1 MSIKVVRKRLS
12 IRSWRRGTKELD
24 LILGQFSDKNLN
36 GLKMSELNLYEQF
49 LSNDDY
55 LIYNWLFSKEDSPK
69 LFKSLIKQ
77 IQEGMHPI
85 TTFTLLIFIIKI
97 FLLFF

>member
-1 MSIKVVRKRLS
+1 MSLNVVRKRLS

-24 LILGQFSDKNLN
+24 LILGQFSDKNLHKLN
-36 GLKMSELNLYEQF
+36 SSKLNLYEQF

-55 LIYNWLFSKEDSPK
+55 LIYNWLFNKEDSPI

-77 IQEGMHPI
+77 IQEEMI
-85 TTFTLLIFIIKI
+85 R
-97 FLLFF
+97 

>member
-36 GLKMSELNLYEQF
+36 KLNMSELNLYEQF

-55 LIYNWLFSKEDSPK
+55 LIYNWLFNKEDSPK
-69 LFKSLIKQ
+69 IFKSLIKR
-77 IQEGMHPI
+77 IQEGMH
-85 TTFTLLIFIIKI
+85 
-97 FLLFF
+97 

>member
-1 MSIKVVRKRLS
+1 MSIEVVRKRLS

-24 LILGQFSDKNLN
+24 LILGQFSDNNLN
-36 GLKMSELNLYEQF
+36 VLKMSDLNLYEQL

-69 LFKSLIKQ
+69 IFKSLIKR
-77 IQEGMHPI
+77 IQEGMHR
-85 TTFTLLIFIIKI
+85 
-97 FLLFF
+97 

>member
-1 MSIKVVRKRLS
+1 MCIDVVRKRLL

-36 GLKMSELNLYEQF
+36 NLKMPELNLYEQF

-69 LFKSLIKQ
+69 IFKTLIKR
-77 IQEGMHPI
+77 IQEDMHH
-85 TTFTLLIFIIKI
+85 
-97 FLLFF
+97 

>member
-24 LILGQFSDKNLN
+24 LILGQFSDNNLN
-36 GLKMSELNLYEQF
+36 MLKMPELNLYEQF

-69 LFKSLIKQ
+69 IFKTLIRR
-77 IQEGMHPI
+77 IQEGMQR
-85 TTFTLLIFIIKI
+85 
-97 FLLFF
+97 

>member
-1 MSIKVVRKRLS
+1 MSRKVVRKRLS

-36 GLKMSELNLYEQF
+36 KLNTSELNLYEQF

-55 LIYNWLFSKEDSPK
+55 LIYNWLFNKEDSPI
-69 LFKSLIKQ
+69 LFKSLIKR
-77 IQEGMHPI
+77 IQEGMNR
-85 TTFTLLIFIIKI
+85 
-97 FLLFF
+97 

>member
-1 MSIKVVRKRLS
+1 MCIDVVRKRLL

-36 GLKMSELNLYEQF
+36 MFKMPELNLYEQF

-69 LFKSLIKQ
+69 IFKSLIKR
-77 IQEGMHPI
+77 IQEGMYH
-85 TTFTLLIFIIKI
+85 
-97 FLLFF
+97 